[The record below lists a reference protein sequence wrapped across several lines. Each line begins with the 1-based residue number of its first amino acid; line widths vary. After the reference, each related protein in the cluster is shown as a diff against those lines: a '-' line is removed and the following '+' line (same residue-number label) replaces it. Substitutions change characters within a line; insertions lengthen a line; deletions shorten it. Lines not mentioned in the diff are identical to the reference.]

1 MNITTH
7 SGTRHEF
14 RDVVSKICEVLR
26 GTYSVTSLGNK
37 RNPLDEYLFI
47 LLSLRTHEK
56 GLEASYRGF
65 KEAFPSWTAAARA
78 TANQIAKAIETG
90 GLSRQKAQRI
100 RKALRHIKEEFG
112 EVSLRKLRRMTQ
124 EDAERFLLALPG
136 VGLKSARCIMMY
148 SLGFEILPVDVHV
161 SRISTRL
168 GWVPKAGSTVHH
180 RLLEDI
186 IPPALRFAF
195 HVCCVQHGRAVCR
208 GQYPKC
214 EICCLSDHCPRVGL
228 KR

>member
-1 MNITTH
+1 MKTAKH
-7 SGTRHEF
+7 SGIRHEF
-14 RDVVSKICEVLR
+14 RDVVSRVCEVLR
-26 GTYSVTSLGNK
+26 GTYPLTMLGNK
-37 RNPLDEYLFI
+37 RNPLDEYLYI

-56 GLEASYRGF
+56 GLETSYRGF
-65 KEAFPSWTAAARA
+65 RQAFPSWTVAAKA
-78 TANQIAKAIETG
+78 TANQIARSIESG

-100 RKALRHIKEEFG
+100 RKTLRHIKADLG
-112 EVSLRKLRRMTQ
+112 EVSLRQLKRMSQ
-124 EDAERFLLALPG
+124 EEAERFLLALPG

-148 SLGFEILPVDVHV
+148 SLHLDVLPVDVHV

-168 GWVPKAGSTVHH
+168 GWVPKAGPTVHH

-186 IPPALRFAF
+186 IPPALRFTF

-214 EICCLSDHCPRVGL
+214 AICCLSKHCPRVGL
-228 KR
+228 ER